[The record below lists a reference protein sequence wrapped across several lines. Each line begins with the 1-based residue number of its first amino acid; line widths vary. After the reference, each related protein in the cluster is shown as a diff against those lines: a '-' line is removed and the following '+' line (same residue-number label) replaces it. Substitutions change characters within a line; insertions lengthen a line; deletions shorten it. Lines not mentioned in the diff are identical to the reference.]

1 MLLLLIFNGLPLPST
16 SGHTPLRSLSMC
28 FVRVIILGRE
38 RERKKRDLNWVVFQR
53 RKQRGETIRF
63 LLKCSIFNS
72 LSFYISMWLRL
83 HHSDRWSCP
92 SCDNSGAARFRS
104 WVGIRF
110 LLKCSVLFSLSL
122 SICDS
127 ALNTLTCGVPH
138 VTIRE
143 LQGFGLGLEYW
154 ENPSFEKSRCVFLC
168 MCFFLQL
175 PCELCY
181 LRKQC
186 LSRISYSHT

>member
-1 MLLLLIFNGLPLPST
+1 LIFNGLPLPST

-63 LLKCSIFNS
+63 LLKCS
-72 LSFYISMWLRL
+72 
-83 HHSDRWSCP
+83 
-92 SCDNSGAARFRS
+92 
-104 WVGIRF
+104 
-110 LLKCSVLFSLSL
+110 VLFFLSL